1 MTLHPQ
7 SYLAETLG
15 VNNVAICYEQ
25 FARKD
30 RGMFVAW
37 PFDVL
42 DARVVAGGTGRAI
55 PRTFEPWV
63 SYEAQMDIY
72 DQLDGGY
79 EAEDFEDDDGDGG
92 PPEGPFGDGAS
103 SADTSV
109 DGGYYNRPARMPVPA
124 PAPPPPAWAQQPQP
138 PPPVFDPWQGRW

>member
-1 MTLHPQ
+1 MGDTEPGTIQGSAWYVVVILTLHPQ

-42 DARVVAGGTGRAI
+42 DARFTGTAGRDP

-63 SYEAQMDIY
+63 PYEAQMDIY
-72 DQLDGGY
+72 DQLEGGY
-79 EAEDFEDDDGDGG
+79 EVEDFGDDDGNGEA
-92 PPEGPFGDGAS
+92 PEGPFDDGNS

-109 DGGYYNRPARMPVPA
+109 GGPARWPVP
-124 PAPPPPAWAQQPQP
+124 PTVPPPAY
-138 PPPVFDPWQGRW
+138 DPWRW